1 MSRTQFRWNGR
12 FVSQRVRAAAVEG
25 LRDAAEHLLEYA
37 NRTVPIEEGTLMRS
51 GQADVNPET
60 LEASVSYGT
69 VYAVPQHENLHYKH
83 DPGRR
88 AKWLELSLNEREEP
102 IKQYI
107 ARKIQESLR
116 G

>member
-1 MSRTQFRWNGR
+1 MSTRFRWDGR
-12 FVSQRVRAAAVEG
+12 FVSQNVRKAAADG
-25 LRDAAEHLLEYA
+25 MRDAAEHLLEYA
-37 NRTVPIEEGTLMRS
+37 NRTVPIEESTLMRS
-51 GQADVNPET
+51 GQADVDPET
-60 LEASVSYGT
+60 LEASVSYDT
-69 VYAVPQHENLHYKH
+69 PYAVVQHERLDFKH

-102 IKQYI
+102 LQRYI

>member
-1 MSRTQFRWNGR
+1 MSTRFRWDGR
-12 FVSQRVRAAAVEG
+12 FVSQRARQAAVEG

-51 GQADVNPET
+51 GQADVDQET
-60 LEASVSYGT
+60 LEASVSYDT
-69 VYAVPQHENLHYKH
+69 PYAVRQHEELDYRH

-88 AKWLELSLNEREEP
+88 AKWLELSLNEREEA
-102 IKQYI
+102 IQQYI

>member
-1 MSRTQFRWNGR
+1 MSTRFRWDGR
-12 FVSQRVRAAAVEG
+12 FVSQKVRKAAADG
-25 LRDAAEHLLEYA
+25 MRDAAEHLLEYA
-37 NRTVPIEEGTLMRS
+37 NRTVPLEEGTLMRS
-51 GQADVNPET
+51 GQADVDAET
-60 LEASVSYGT
+60 LEASVSYDQP
-69 VYAVPQHENLHYKH
+69 YAVVQHERLDFKH

-102 IKQYI
+102 IQRYI

>member
-1 MSRTQFRWNGR
+1 MSTRFRWEGR
-12 FVSQRVRAAAVEG
+12 FVSQKVREAAVEG

-37 NRTVPIEEGTLMRS
+37 NRTVPLEEGTLMRS
-51 GQADVNPET
+51 GQADVDPET
-60 LEASVSYGT
+60 LEASISYDT
-69 VYAVPQHENLHYKH
+69 PYAVVQHERLDFKH

-88 AKWLELSLNEREEP
+88 AKWLELSLNEREES
-102 IKQYI
+102 IQRYI

>member
-1 MSRTQFRWNGR
+1 MSTRFRWDGR
-12 FVSQRVRAAAVEG
+12 FVSQNVRKAAADG
-25 LRDAAEHLLEYA
+25 MRDAAEHLLEYA

-51 GQADVNPET
+51 GQADVDSET
-60 LEASVSYGT
+60 LEASVSYDT
-69 VYAVPQHENLHYKH
+69 PYAVVQHERLDFKH

-102 IKQYI
+102 LQRYI